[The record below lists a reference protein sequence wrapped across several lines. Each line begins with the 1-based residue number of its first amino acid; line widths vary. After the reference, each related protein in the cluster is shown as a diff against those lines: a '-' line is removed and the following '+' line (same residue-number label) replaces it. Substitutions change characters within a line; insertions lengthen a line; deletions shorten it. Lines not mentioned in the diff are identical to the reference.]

1 MPKKVERKW
10 STRDLMISVVIGL
23 AFGVLLIPVTYA
35 YAVFLSAGILSRA
48 LLSGIYYLPAAFAA
62 YVVRKPGSILLVSLV
77 SALAAMPFTPYGFI
91 IIMVGAITG
100 VIGELVTWLF
110 TRYHNFNLG
119 RFVLAG
125 VVGGFI
131 EFGLILGSLRS
142 TEELEMGILVVAFV
156 LSAITFGLAAGLAKY
171 LADAVARTGVLANT
185 TLGQTK
191 KDEI

>member
-1 MPKKVERKW
+1 MPEKLNGKW

-23 AFGVLLIPVTYA
+23 AFGVLLIPVTYV
-35 YAVFLSAGILSRA
+35 YAVFLSAGVLARA

-77 SALAAMPFTPYGFI
+77 SALAAMPFTPYGLI

-110 TRYHNFNLG
+110 TRYRNFPIG

-125 VVGGFI
+125 MVGGFI

-142 TEELEMGILVVAFV
+142 AAEIETGLLAVAFV
-156 LSAITFGLAAGLAKY
+156 VSALTFGAAAALAKY

-185 TLGQTK
+185 ALGRSRQ
-191 KDEI
+191 DEI